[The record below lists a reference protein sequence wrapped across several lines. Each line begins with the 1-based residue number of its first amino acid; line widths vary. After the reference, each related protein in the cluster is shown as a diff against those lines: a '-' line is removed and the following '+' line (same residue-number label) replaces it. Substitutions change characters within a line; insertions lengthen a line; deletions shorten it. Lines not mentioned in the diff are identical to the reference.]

1 MVSLLT
7 TTTDSHSERLVV
19 FFGTKY
25 SCQLNLKV
33 LPISLKRV
41 KKMQ

>member
-1 MVSLLT
+1 MDSLLT
-7 TTTDSHSERLVV
+7 TATDSHSERLIV
-19 FFGTKY
+19 FFGTNY
-25 SCQLNLKV
+25 SCQLNLKA